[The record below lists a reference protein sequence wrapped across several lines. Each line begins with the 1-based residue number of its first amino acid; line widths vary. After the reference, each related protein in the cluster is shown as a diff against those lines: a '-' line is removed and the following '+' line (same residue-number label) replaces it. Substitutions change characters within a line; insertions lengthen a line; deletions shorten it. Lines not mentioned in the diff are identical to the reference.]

1 MNQSGFLAISYNLL
15 TAREKSRVQ
24 GANGFGFVFY
34 WLKIGREI
42 FKPITRRRNHNRAI
56 TFDSQF
62 NTALGVYKTI
72 RNTLKR

>member
-1 MNQSGFLAISYNLL
+1 MNQSGSLAISYNLV
-15 TAREKSRVQ
+15 TAREKSRAQ
-24 GANGFGFVFY
+24 GTTGFGFVFY

-42 FKPITRRRNHNRAI
+42 FKPITRRRNRNRVI

-62 NTALGVYKTI
+62 NTALGIYKTI

>member
-15 TAREKSRVQ
+15 TALEKSRVQ
-24 GANGFGFVFY
+24 GANGYGFVFY

-42 FKPITRRRNHNRAI
+42 FKPITWRRNRNRVI

-62 NTALGVYKTI
+62 NTALGVYKTT